1 MDYGEILEDIKQNI
15 AVRGKNPAFFYNCFC
30 IMNGVAD
37 KITYM
42 NELYQL
48 QLELKNNKRRIVIVD
63 ETIPVP
69 SNEEIASIRRRTYT
83 KLDQMLSDLVVNIQY
98 SFNMELQRL
107 MVKAFLDVLLEE
119 AKNPQMNINK
129 MTNKAVYML
138 CWLKR
143 YQTELFSS
151 WKIPQVSCFILMGGC
166 KK

>member
-1 MDYGEILEDIKQNI
+1 
-15 AVRGKNPAFFYNCFC
+15 
-30 IMNGVAD
+30 MNGVAD

-119 AKNPQMNINK
+119 AK
-129 MTNKAVYML
+129 
-138 CWLKR
+138 
-143 YQTELFSS
+143 
-151 WKIPQVSCFILMGGC
+151 IP
-166 KK
+166 K